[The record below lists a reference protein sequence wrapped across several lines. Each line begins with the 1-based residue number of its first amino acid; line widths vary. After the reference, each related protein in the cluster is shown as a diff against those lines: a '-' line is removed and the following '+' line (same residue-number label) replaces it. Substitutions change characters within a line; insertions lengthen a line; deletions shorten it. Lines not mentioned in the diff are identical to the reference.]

1 MGRLYLIRHGETDSN
16 KSYRFQGQT
25 DIELN
30 AKGKAQA
37 QLLAEHFKDIKLDKI
52 YCSSLLRAR
61 QTAEPMAQTHGL
73 AVETVDDIKE
83 IAFGEWEGM
92 TFDEINSKWPGEID
106 AFFKNPALC
115 HVPGGENFTAVAARV
130 EPFFKRCLAEM
141 DDKDIAIVS
150 HGGII
155 RVLLCLFLGVD
166 LNNIWNFSVGNC
178 STSTLAKW
186 RGFTTVL
193 ENTNAT
199 YYLR

>member
-30 AKGKAQA
+30 AKGRVQA

-61 QTAEPMAQTHGL
+61 QTAEPVAQTHGL
-73 AVETVDDIKE
+73 AIETVDDIKE

-92 TFDEINSKWPGEID
+92 TFDEINAKWPGEID

-155 RVLLCLFLGVD
+155 RVLLCLFLDVD

-178 STSTLAKW
+178 STSTLAGKHQ
-186 RGFTTVL
+186 RNLLFTL
-193 ENTNAT
+193 NFG
-199 YYLR
+199 

>member
-1 MGRLYLIRHGETDSN
+1 MKYKMVVSDFDWTLGNSPDHIEESTVRAIRAYEQKGGIFTVCTGRLYSSIVGILKKHG
-16 KSYRFQGQT
+16 FHGFVIACQGAIIA
-25 DIELN
+25 DIDTGER
-30 AKGKAQA
+30 
-37 QLLAEHFKDIKLDKI
+37 I
-52 YCSSLLRAR
+52 YSD
-61 QTAEPMAQTHGL
+61 G
-73 AVETVDDIKE
+73 
-83 IAFGEWEGM
+83 
-92 TFDEINSKWPGEID
+92 ID
-106 AFFKNPALC
+106 
-115 HVPGGENFTAVAARV
+115 TAVAARV
-130 EPFFKRCLAEM
+130 EPFFKRCLTEM

-178 STSTLAKW
+178 SKSTLAKW

>member
-61 QTAEPMAQTHGL
+61 QTAEPLAKTHGL
-73 AVETVDDIKE
+73 ELTAVDDIKE

-92 TFDEINSKWPGEID
+92 TFDEINAKWPGDID

-115 HVPGGENFTAVAARV
+115 HVPGGENFTDVAARV
-130 EPFFKRCLAEM
+130 EPFFKNGLAEM
-141 DDKDIAIVS
+141 ETSDIAVVS

-155 RVLLCLFLGVD
+155 RVLLCLFLGLD
-166 LNNIWNFSVGNC
+166 LNKIWNFSVGNC
-178 STSTLAKW
+178 STTTLAKW
-186 RGFTTVL
+186 RGYTTVL
-193 ENTNAT
+193 EATNAT

>member
-30 AKGKAQA
+30 AEGKAQA
-37 QLLAEHFKDIKLDKI
+37 ELLAEHFKEIHLDKI
-52 YCSSLLRAR
+52 YCSSLTRAR
-61 QTAEPMAQTHGL
+61 QTAQPMAEMHNL
-73 AVETVDDIKE
+73 KVETFDDIKE

-92 TFDEINSKWPGEID
+92 TFDEINARWPGDID

-115 HVPGGENFTAVAARV
+115 HVPGGENFSAVAARV

-141 DDKDIAIVS
+141 DDADNAIVS

-155 RVLLCLFLGVD
+155 RVLLCLFLDVD
-166 LNNIWNFSVGNC
+166 LNKIWNFSVGNC
-178 STSTLAKW
+178 STTTLAKW
-186 RGFTTVL
+186 RGYNTVL
-193 ENTNAT
+193 ECTNAT

>member
-30 AKGKAQA
+30 AKGKVQA

-52 YCSSLLRAR
+52 YCSAR
-61 QTAEPMAQTHGL
+61 QTAEPMAQTHGI

-92 TFDEINSKWPGEID
+92 TFDEINAKWPGEID

-130 EPFFKRCLAEM
+130 EPFFKRCLTEM

>member
-1 MGRLYLIRHGETDSN
+1 MGGH
-16 KSYRFQGQT
+16 
-25 DIELN
+25 
-30 AKGKAQA
+30 
-37 QLLAEHFKDIKLDKI
+37 
-52 YCSSLLRAR
+52 
-61 QTAEPMAQTHGL
+61 
-73 AVETVDDIKE
+73 
-83 IAFGEWEGM
+83 
-92 TFDEINSKWPGEID
+92 EINAKWPGEID

-115 HVPGGENFTAVAARV
+115 HVPGGENFTAVAVRV

-186 RGFTTVL
+186 RGFQRLQNGAGSRQCWKTPTQPIIYVKFWLTNVKNSHDILTFVL
-193 ENTNAT
+193 
-199 YYLR
+199 